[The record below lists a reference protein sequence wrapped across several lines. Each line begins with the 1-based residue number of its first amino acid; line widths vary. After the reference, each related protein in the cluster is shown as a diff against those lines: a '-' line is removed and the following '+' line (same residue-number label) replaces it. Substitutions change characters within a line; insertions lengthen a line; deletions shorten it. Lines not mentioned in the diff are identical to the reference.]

1 MADNNDKPKVIV
13 LGGCG
18 FIGRNLVAYLVS
30 NDLISYLRIVDKVP
44 PQTAWLSTRH
54 KKYFEDPRVEFKS
67 ANLIIPESCQNA
79 FAGELFDYVINCAG
93 ETKLG
98 QTEPIYREGILK
110 LSLNCAELAA
120 KQKCKRFVEISS
132 GQMASNDKEKHKES
146 DKCDPWLSIAK
157 FKLQVEEQLEEIEG
171 LNYTVLRP
179 AIVYGIGD
187 RTGIVPRLVLGAV
200 YRHLGESMKLLW
212 GRDLVTNTCHVDDV
226 CRAVWHVAVR
236 GGEGGGGGG
245 GSHVYN
251 VVDDSQSTQGSLS
264 DLVSEMFNINH
275 DYYGNLIS
283 KIAKVEMSTVV
294 DEVNDK
300 HLAPWAELCALGGVN
315 NTPLSPY
322 IQQEL
327 MYEKHLNLDASKLAA
342 TGFQLAVPRVTK
354 KALQEILD
362 DHIEMNLFPNVFAC

>member
-1 MADNNDKPKVIV
+1 MADSNKKPKVIV

-18 FIGRNLVAYLVS
+18 FIGRNLVAHLVS
-30 NDLISYLRIVDKVP
+30 NDLISYLRVVDKVP
-44 PQTAWLSTRH
+44 PQTAWLSKRH
-54 KKYFEDPRVEFKS
+54 KKYFEDPRVDFKS

-79 FAGELFDYVINCAG
+79 FAGELFDFVINCAG

-110 LSLNCAELAA
+110 LSLNCAETAA
-120 KQKCKRFVEISS
+120 KQNCKRYVEISA

-146 DKCDPWLSIAK
+146 DKCDPWLSLAK

-212 GRDLVTNTCHVDDV
+212 GRDLVTNTCHVRDV
-226 CRAVWHVAVR
+226 CRAVWHVASDAGDTCR
-236 GGEGGGGGG
+236 GQ
-245 GSHVYN
+245 VYN
-251 VVDDSQSTQGSLS
+251 VVDDSDTTQGSLS
-264 DLVSEMFNINH
+264 DIVSEIFNINH

-300 HLAPWAELCALGGVN
+300 HLAPWAELCALGGVQ

-322 IQQEL
+322 IQLEL
-327 MYEKHLNLDASKLAA
+327 MYEKHLNLDASKLSA
-342 TGFQLAVPRVTK
+342 TGFRLDVPRVTRTE
-354 KALQEILD
+354 LQQILD
-362 DHIEMNLFPNVFAC
+362 DHIEMNLFPNVFVS